1 MRPMMPAVPA
11 GFVDGNRVRA
21 TPFHAGVY
29 MHTPSSLLSCL
40 MCLSL
45 FNILFFLPL
54 FLSLNIQP
62 FYMPLTWPIGHVSSG
77 IMRDPNEKV
86 SSPTAAPDLD
96 IVGKREN
103 EENEN

>member
-1 MRPMMPAVPA
+1 MAIACARLLFML
-11 GFVDGNRVRA
+11 GFIC
-21 TPFHAGVY
+21 TH
-29 MHTPSSLLSCL
+29 LLHYSVVSCV
-40 MCLSL
+40 CLFL
-45 FNILFFLPL
+45 IILFFLH

-77 IMRDPNEKV
+77 IMRDPNEKA